1 MTINPIHDLTHCV
14 IACFIGGFVMDKQ
27 KVGYLGAGLL
37 VAGLFLPIVTMPI
50 VGNITLMA
58 NGTNLAALTL
68 LVLAGICTILVAKD
82 RQLDLVWPSFAAAAS
97 IAYLFVRLQY
107 RLSHMRSEMADSL
120 KDNPFGGMAQAAM
133 GAIQIQWGWL
143 VLGAGSGILIYLA
156 MQARKAEGLPL
167 FQLTAGG
174 GKGLVAASIAC
185 LIVTPALDVQG
196 FARGGRAAT
205 GPATGSI
212 GGAALIPSS
221 ESTSTATAE
230 QAAYIR
236 DHIKIYDLEGRYF
249 DSILDG
255 RVPGVDF
262 KIKNDGNRTLNKVAL
277 RVVFYDAQEKPI
289 AEQDYSPVLVSSSG
303 YGDNNTPLRPNYIW
317 KQEQGRFLTAKSVP
331 SEWKTGKVTATVT
344 EIEFGP
350 NE

>member
-1 MTINPIHDLTHCV
+1 
-14 IACFIGGFVMDKQ
+14 MDKQ
-27 KVGYLGAGLL
+27 KLGYIGAGLL

-58 NGTNLAALTL
+58 NGTNLSALAL
-68 LVLAGICTILVAKD
+68 LVLAGISAILVAKD
-82 RQLDLVWPSFAAAAS
+82 NQRDLVWPSFALAAS
-97 IAYLFVRLQY
+97 LVYLFVRLQY
-107 RLSHMRSEMADSL
+107 NLSHMRGEMADSL
-120 KDNPFGGMAQAAM
+120 KDSPFGGMAQAAM

-156 MQARKAEGLPL
+156 MQARKAENLPL
-167 FQLTAGG
+167 FQITAGG
-174 GKGLVAASIAC
+174 GKGLVAASVAC
-185 LIVTPALDVQG
+185 LIVAPALDVQG
-196 FARGGRAAT
+196 FARGGRAAPST
-205 GPATGSI
+205 AAGLI
-212 GGAALIPSS
+212 GGAAPGASPESS
-221 ESTSTATAE
+221 SSKSTE

-262 KIKNDGNRTLNKVAL
+262 KIKNDGNRTLNKISV
-277 RVVFYDAQEKPI
+277 RVVFYDAQDKPI
-289 AEQDYSPVLVSSSG
+289 AEQDYSPVLVTSSG

-331 SEWKTGKVTATVT
+331 SEWKTGKVTATIT

-350 NE
+350 SE